1 VPRVSSSL
9 RAGGPLLLGWV
20 VACSCKAPNESH
32 TLAAAGSTAAP
43 SATIVPR
50 VQPAAGSATPSV
62 AALERVREFL
72 ARSSALEVLL
82 LDGEQAELSNREG
95 PERLMI
101 RTSNTNSVSVPVRRR
116 LRVTD
121 TQRLN
126 AVRESISEAL
136 VPDATAGWCF
146 QPAYAVRGEVS
157 GEKFTLALSARCAR
171 AQGEGPQGPFQLGLT
186 PGAERALGELF
197 AR

>member
-1 VPRVSSSL
+1 MSRAPSSL
-9 RAGGPLLLGWV
+9 RAGAPFLLGWV
-20 VACSCKAPNESH
+20 VASSCKTPNESH
-32 TLAAAGSTAAP
+32 TLAVAGSIAAP
-43 SATIVPR
+43 SATIATS
-50 VQPAAGSATPSV
+50 VQPAAGTATPSV
-62 AALERVREFL
+62 PALERVREFL

-82 LDGEQAELSNREG
+82 LDGERAELSKREG
-95 PERLMI
+95 PERLVI
-101 RTSNTNSVSVPVRRR
+101 RTSNSNSVSVPVRRR

-121 TQRLN
+121 TERLN

-146 QPAYAVRGEVS
+146 QPGYAVRGEVS

-186 PGAERALGELF
+186 PGAEGVLAELF
-197 AR
+197 AP